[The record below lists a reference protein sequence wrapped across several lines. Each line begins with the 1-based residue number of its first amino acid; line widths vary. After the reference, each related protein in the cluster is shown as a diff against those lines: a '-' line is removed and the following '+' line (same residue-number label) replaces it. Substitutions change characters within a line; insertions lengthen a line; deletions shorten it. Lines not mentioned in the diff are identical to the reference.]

1 MDDTIQKP
9 KECPR
14 AKGGCQS
21 PITLPFR
28 PNSSAIL
35 TNRMRYPAR
44 MGLLVLLCLWPQ
56 VFINQNLHA
65 TPHANP
71 RPAPMVEDDPE
82 QLFVEAMKLA
92 GSGGRAN
99 VDQRLDE
106 ACLLW
111 TKRGDP
117 ERGARARLQV
127 GDLYRDD
134 KRYDESLNQ
143 YRQTLL
149 IKGLSPS
156 LKALSYDSMGQIYAE
171 LYQTELSLRNYSRAL
186 SLARLDKDYAVEAQV
201 QLNLAALSNKTGDFI
216 QAMAQAQSAVIS
228 SSKGNDEKVVALS
241 LGFLAQM
248 ELKNGLLEKGRTDLD
263 RALSLYRQNN
273 DLPAQIK
280 TLCFSSGLNL
290 SAKQVSLAREQA
302 QSALRIAEDL
312 RRRANT
318 DSQRLRVNALRWPCW
333 LALAR
338 AQRASQQ
345 REDALKSYLRA
356 VSGTVIDWWMVY
368 TSTERSAI
376 EFAEERQT
384 AYRELVDL
392 LVQLGR
398 IDEAYD
404 AYQDA
409 RVRTLSAYIRAR
421 HLVGSRSNGDPD
433 NKTGALSASIT
444 ALRTRLLSPTL
455 NRHQREDLQR
465 ELVEVEGDLAERRFQ
480 TELNHPKLRSVFSS
494 PARLKQLQN
503 QLGDGESVIE
513 FNLGEERSFVWL
525 ISRGT
530 VGFEI
535 LPGRGEIEGKVQQYL
550 NDLSTPPTNLHLQLR
565 LAKQRAMAQELF
577 TMLFG
582 KLSSQLASYKLIV
595 IPDGLLNHVPYESL
609 SHNGRYLIED
619 HEITYLPSASLIEL
633 LRQPPPGSASEHDGQ
648 LDLLAFGD
656 PVFQQRSKTS
666 LSRNLPA
673 SSAKIEK
680 QAGDWETSNLS
691 RLPRTRDEVEYIASL
706 IPKERER
713 LYLGKD
719 STEKAFKQETL
730 NKYRWIHLATHSL
743 IDERNPGRSA
753 VVLARD
759 GDNDEDGFLRATEI
773 ADLDLNCD
781 LVVLSACETG
791 WGRLS
796 SGEGVIGL
804 SRSFF
809 IAGARSVVVSQWA
822 VSDISTAQ
830 LMKDFYQQLVNHA
843 AKPSALREARLRML
857 NGGSETRHPYYWAP
871 FVIIGAP

>member
-1 MDDTIQKP
+1 
-9 KECPR
+9 
-14 AKGGCQS
+14 
-21 PITLPFR
+21 
-28 PNSSAIL
+28 
-35 TNRMRYPAR
+35 MRYPAR
-44 MGLLVLLCLWPQ
+44 IGLLVLLGLWLPL
-56 VFINQNLHA
+56 FINQNLHA

-71 RPAPMVEDDPE
+71 SPAPVVWDDPE

-92 GSGGRAN
+92 ETGGRAD
-99 VDQRLDE
+99 VDKRLDE

-111 TKRGDP
+111 TKRGEP
-117 ERGARARLQV
+117 ERAARARLQV

-149 IKGLSPS
+149 IQGLSPS
-156 LKALSYDSMGQIYAE
+156 LKAVSYDSTGQIYAE

-186 SLARLDKDYAVEAQV
+186 SLAHLNKDYAVEAQV
-201 QLNLAALSNKTGDFI
+201 QLNLAALSNKIGDFK

-228 SSKGNDEKVVALS
+228 SSKGNDEKLVALS
-241 LGFLAQM
+241 LGLLAQM
-248 ELKNGLLEKGRTDLD
+248 ELKNGLVEKGRTDLD

-273 DLPAQIK
+273 NLPAQIK

-290 SAKQVSLAREQA
+290 SAKQVSLAREEA
-302 QSALRIAEDL
+302 QSALRIAQDL
-312 RRRANT
+312 SRRATT

-345 REDALKSYLRA
+345 REDALISYLRA
-356 VSGTVIDWWMVY
+356 VSGTVADWWMVY
-368 TSTERSAI
+368 AWTERSAI
-376 EFAEERQT
+376 GFAEERQA

-392 LVQLGR
+392 LVELGR
-398 IDEAYD
+398 TDEAYD
-404 AYQDA
+404 AYQYA
-409 RVRTLSAYIRAR
+409 RVRTLSAFIRAR
-421 HLVGSRSNGDPD
+421 HLVGSHSNGDTD
-433 NKTGALSASIT
+433 NKISALSASTI

-465 ELVEVEGDLAERRFQ
+465 ELIKVEDDLAERRFRAD
-480 TELNHPKLRSVFSS
+480 LNHPKLRSVFSS
-494 PARLKQLQN
+494 PAKLKQLQN
-503 QLGDGESVIE
+503 QLGDRESVIE

-525 ISRGT
+525 ISRET

-535 LPGRGEIEGKVQQYL
+535 LPGRGQIEGRVRPYL
-550 NDLSTPPTNLHLQLR
+550 NGLSTAPANLHLQSSV
-565 LAKQRAMAQELF
+565 AKQRAMAQELF

-582 KLSSQLASYKLIV
+582 KLSTQLASYKLIV

-609 SHNGRYLIED
+609 FHNGRYLIED

-633 LRQPPPGSASEHDGQ
+633 LRQPLGSASETDGQ

-656 PVFQQRSKTS
+656 PVFQQSSKTS
-666 LSRNLPA
+666 LRRNLPA
-673 SSAKIEK
+673 SSANIER
-680 QAGDWETSNLS
+680 QAWDGKTSNLP

-719 STEKAFKQETL
+719 STEKAFKQEPL
-730 NKYRWIHLATHSL
+730 KNYRWIHLATHSL

-759 GDNDEDGFLRATEI
+759 VDNDEDGLLRATEI

-791 WGRLS
+791 WGQLS

-830 LMKDFYQQLVNHA
+830 LMKDFYQQMVKNA
-843 AKPSALREARLRML
+843 ARPAALREAKLRML

>member
-1 MDDTIQKP
+1 MVDTIQKP
-9 KECPR
+9 NP
-14 AKGGCQS
+14 
-21 PITLPFR
+21 
-28 PNSSAIL
+28 SAIL

-44 MGLLVLLCLWPQ
+44 IGLLLLLCLWPQ
-56 VFINQNLHA
+56 VLINQNLDA
-65 TPHANP
+65 TPHANA
-71 RPAPMVEDDPE
+71 RPAAVVGDDPE

-92 GSGGRAN
+92 RSGGRAD

-111 TKRGDP
+111 TRRGDA
-117 ERGARARLQV
+117 ERAARARLQV
-127 GDLYRDD
+127 GDLYRED

-149 IKGLSPS
+149 IQGLSPS

-171 LYQTELSLRNYSRAL
+171 LYQTELSLRNYSKAL
-186 SLARLDKDYAVEAQV
+186 SLARLNKDYGVEAQV

-263 RALSLYRQNN
+263 RALSLYRQDN

-302 QSALRIAEDL
+302 QSALKMAEDL
-312 RRRANT
+312 SRRATT

-338 AQRASQQ
+338 AQRDSQQ

-356 VSGTVIDWWMVY
+356 VSGTVVDWWMVY

-392 LVQLGR
+392 LVELGR

-404 AYQDA
+404 AYQYA
-409 RVRTLSAYIRAR
+409 RVRTLSAFIRAR
-421 HLVGSRSNGDPD
+421 HLVGARSMGDTD
-433 NKTGALSASIT
+433 NKTSALSASII

-480 TELNHPKLRSVFSS
+480 AELNHPKLRSVFSS
-494 PARLKQLQN
+494 PAKLKQLQN
-503 QLGDGESVIE
+503 QLGDRESVIE

-550 NDLSTPPTNLHLQLR
+550 NDLSTAPTNLHLQLR
-565 LAKQRAMAQELF
+565 VAKQRAMAQELF

-609 SHNGRYLIED
+609 FHNGRYLIED

-633 LRQPPPGSASEHDGQ
+633 LRRPPLGSASEHDGQ

-666 LSRNLPA
+666 LSRNPPA

-680 QAGDWETSNLS
+680 QAWDFEMSNLLP
-691 RLPRTRDEVEYIASL
+691 LPRTRDEVEYIGSL

-719 STEKAFKQETL
+719 STEKAFKEEPL

-759 GDNDEDGFLRATEI
+759 VENDEDGFLRATEI
-773 ADLDLNCD
+773 ADLDLNCE

-843 AKPSALREARLRML
+843 AKPAALREAKLRKL